1 MHAML
6 DNLTTSTYI
15 EKYIY
20 EYMLDV
26 WPPMVIDLGVLIAM
40 VLLWDGISLSRLE
53 ISYNN
58 NDNIK
63 LILYRR

>member
-1 MHAML
+1 MHAMP